1 MLVYHRVLLYTT
13 YVCVF
18 IHTYLDVTYI
28 NVWYIVLPLIG
39 QQLLRYTICW
49 AVLKPFQL
57 LLPRLLSINSR
68 AGKTKKPL
76 IQNIG
81 GALRSTDKKRRGKW
95 CSMCVLFQTRYGNLR
110 VPSQCHPPQKIRP
123 YLGMIK
129 GTMMVNN
136 PSIRSSFFGGV
147 ALDSHY
153 KTSTS
158 TWFNVTYLY
167 PSWRSRRT
175 FKRVT

>member
-1 MLVYHRVLLYTT
+1 MCIY
-13 YVCVF
+13 
-18 IHTYLDVTYI
+18 TYI
-28 NVWYIVLPLIG
+28 FRCNVYQCMIYCTSSYRSATIALHN
-39 QQLLRYTICW
+39 LLSSFKTIPTV
-49 AVLKPFQL
+49 A
-57 LLPRLLSINSR
+57 PRLLSINSR